1 MRLLLAALAAGAAA
15 LGGCSLV
22 ETCGSAGEP
31 VRFPNVVVRAVDAPA
46 VDTLTV
52 VLVSRGPE
60 HLLSPPFVTPTP
72 SSGRVLRLTLDAE
85 RFLLG
90 PDAPQFETAV
100 RGDTVFVREVP
111 ALLRAACSPPVE
123 YADYRV
129 TAVAAPAGVRAVR
142 VRTVWYEDVPFPAS
156 ALPTVVPAT
165 RAPLF
170 FTV

>member
-1 MRLLLAALAAGAAA
+1 MRLLFALVASVVV
-15 LGGCSLV
+15 GGCSLV
-22 ETCGSAGEP
+22 ETCGFDESEP
-31 VRFPNVVVRAVDAPA
+31 ARFPNLVVRAAGAPVA
-46 VDTLTV
+46 DTLTV

-60 HLLSPPFVTPTP
+60 HLLSPPVVTPTL
-72 SSGRVLRLTLDAE
+72 SAGRVLRLTLDAE

-111 ALLRAACSPPVE
+111 ALFRAACSPPVE
-123 YADYRV
+123 FADYRV
-129 TAVAAPAGVRAVR
+129 TAVTAPTGVRAVR
-142 VRTVWYEDVPFPAS
+142 VRTVWHEDVSFPAS
-156 ALPTVVPAT
+156 VLPAA